1 MYCVHAQKT
10 ALGAPK
16 THFRECKF
24 PGGMLPISPHTI
36 YIAGPPFL
44 FLPWAPPILSAALVA
59 WPKFGLIFGDHA
71 KDSLLLLVKSVAK
84 GALAVLV
91 EPVSQT

>member
-10 ALGAPK
+10 ALGAPN
-16 THFRECKF
+16 THFRECK
-24 PGGMLPISPHTI
+24 ISKSI
-36 YIAGPPFL
+36 L

-84 GALAVLV
+84 
-91 EPVSQT
+91 

>member
-24 PGGMLPISPHTI
+24 LPSHNL
-36 YIAGPPFL
+36 YCRAPFL